1 MKLELLAY
9 LDYQNASLEEQLD
22 LTLKLNIKSFLFR
35 QIAGQSIVEMS
46 EETFQQTQQEFTK
59 KKVKVTAVDP
69 LIPSYDLYQPE
80 EKKQFDTLLDLAIK
94 RAKSLRT
101 EYIYYVI
108 PKFIDVTTDT
118 DIIMTHIK
126 EHLSQIKKAKLE
138 VLIKPES
145 NHKANTYRFIL
156 NALKDDRI
164 KINYDPVYFH
174 LNKESNVT
182 AYRLLR
188 EFIGIFVAADIDQ
201 LGNPRLVGL
210 GKLEMTQMFKKLF
223 KNKYNGYVVLDSK
236 LPEVIQRASSYRWH
250 QTLFSQR
257 KRLERKIFN
266 DFIER
271 SDGYSLY
278 EVIHYQMV
286 ILNVIFFNKKID

>member
-9 LDYQNASLEEQLD
+9 LDYEKASLEEQID
-22 LTLKLNIKSFLFR
+22 LALKLNIKSFLFR
-35 QIAGQSIVEMS
+35 EINGQNIVEMS
-46 EETFQQTQQEFTK
+46 EEVFQQTLLEFNK
-59 KKVKVTAVDP
+59 KKIKVAAVDP
-69 LIPSYDLYQPE
+69 LIPSYDLYQPDA
-80 EKKQFDTLLDLAIK
+80 KKQFDASLELAIK
-94 RAKSLRT
+94 RAKSLKA

-118 DIIMTHIK
+118 DIILTHIK
-126 EHLSQIKKAKLE
+126 EHLSLIKKAKLD
-138 VLIKPES
+138 VLIKPAS

-156 NALKDDRI
+156 NALKDDHI

-188 EFIGIFVAADIDQ
+188 EFIGIFVAADMDQ
-201 LGNPRLVGL
+201 MGIPRLVGL

-236 LPEVIQRASSYRWH
+236 LPEVIQKASTYRWH
-250 QTLFSQR
+250 QTLFSRR
-257 KRLERKIFN
+257 KKLERKIFN

-271 SDGYSLY
+271 SDGYSIY